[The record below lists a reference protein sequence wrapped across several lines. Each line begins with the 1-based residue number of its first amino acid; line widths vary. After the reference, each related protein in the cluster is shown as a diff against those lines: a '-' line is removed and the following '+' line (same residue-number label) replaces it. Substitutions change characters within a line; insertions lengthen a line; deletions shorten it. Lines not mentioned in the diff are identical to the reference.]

1 MGPSRFRPPGNAGS
15 VGAMNQTGARGHK
28 PRGKRS
34 IAAAAAHVMKDTP
47 GPKLLPL
54 EVRAMLQRAAQTPIP
69 WGDPYARTKAV
80 DAAIARAR
88 QMHPEC
94 FRPEASLPA

>member
-1 MGPSRFRPPGNAGS
+1 M
-15 VGAMNQTGARGHK
+15 K
-28 PRGKRS
+28 PTQRS
-34 IAAAAAHVMKDTP
+34 P
-47 GPKLLPL
+47 RLFPL

-69 WGDPYARTKAV
+69 RGDPYARMKAV

-94 FRPEASLPA
+94 FQPEARPAG

>member
-1 MGPSRFRPPGNAGS
+1 
-15 VGAMNQTGARGHK
+15 MNQTAARGHK
-28 PRGKRS
+28 PRGERP
-34 IAAAAAHVMKDTP
+34 IAAVAAYDMKDNP
-47 GPKLLPL
+47 GPKLFPI

-69 WGDPYARTKAV
+69 RGDPYARTKAV
-80 DAAIARAR
+80 DAAIMRAR